1 MEKKIRAYYIASAN
15 NTTDLMLQV
24 NSLLKEGWEPF
35 GSVFVV
41 AECVHQPMITYK
53 SK

>member
-15 NTTDLMLQV
+15 NTTDLMQQV
-24 NSLLKEGWEPF
+24 NFLLEDGWEPF
-35 GSVFVV
+35 GAVFVV